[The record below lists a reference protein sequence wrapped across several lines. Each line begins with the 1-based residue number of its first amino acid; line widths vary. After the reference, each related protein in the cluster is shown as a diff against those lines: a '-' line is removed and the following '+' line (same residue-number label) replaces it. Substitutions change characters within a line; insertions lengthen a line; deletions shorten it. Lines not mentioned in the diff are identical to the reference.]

1 MQTRDRTRKAHPVG
15 FCTCKYHTTPTSPGK
30 GGIQHSY
37 KTTIII
43 VPVSN
48 KRHILSGSCPYSGLI
63 GPSRFSL
70 KVVSFSLS
78 LHAKQ
83 AYLTLYLAF
92 NTMKYIPDSYA
103 KVQEHKQKAT
113 RLFLKTCEM
122 LDILLFTC

>member
-30 GGIQHSY
+30 GGYGILTKLQLLLSPLVISVIY
-37 KTTIII
+37 
-43 VPVSN
+43 
-48 KRHILSGSCPYSGLI
+48 LSGSCLHSGLI